1 MKNQQQL
8 QTQIAREDS
17 LSNSADI
24 FIRLLVSS
32 LLAFLGLG
40 WTLVES
46 VTRLHCQRDSLNSG
60 YCQIIEMRLF
70 GQSTK
75 QDILLREIKNVT
87 YEKPIES
94 EWFNLLITQTKEE
107 IRLNGFNFEQAKTI
121 QSFLKNPNQKDL
133 VLQKLYDR
141 RPYAIFIGG
150 SFLLVSI
157 FGGFEMIRK
166 IKGEQ

>member
-1 MKNQQQL
+1 M
-8 QTQIAREDS
+8 
-17 LSNSADI
+17 
-24 FIRLLVSS
+24 
-32 LLAFLGLG
+32 
-40 WTLVES
+40 
-46 VTRLHCQRDSLNSG
+46 
-60 YCQIIEMRLF
+60 
-70 GQSTK
+70 
-75 QDILLREIKNVT
+75 T

-94 EWFNLLITQTKEE
+94 EWFNLLITQTQEE
-107 IRLNGFNFEQAKTI
+107 IRLNGFNSEQAKTI